1 MYDEKI
7 KDQVKRV
14 LKHSQNLDVD
24 LNIDDLMSRWWDSK
38 QKFINRFGG
47 LIYEW
52 PEVIEFT
59 LDEKDKI
66 NRFNRL
72 LEEID
77 VQYLNP
83 QLADFLEDN
92 KDSFFDNIVTNTD
105 KHPEIPKGMKLI
117 KAFKYFESNK
127 YLLTGMQD
135 LASQYIQ
142 ENKIKG
148 KLCFSVHP
156 LDFLSSS
163 ENTYHWRSCH
173 ALDGEYCAGNL
184 SYMVDETTFMVYLKG
199 EEEAYLPNFPN
210 DVKWNSKKW
219 RVLLYAEEDDRL
231 LFAGRQYPF
240 SSQGGLDTVLNV
252 YNNLVVKS
260 RPNWYDVPYK
270 YNQWQCDYVD
280 TYTTEIEGVEQEVR
294 LEERYLV
301 YFRHLLGMNQLIQDG
316 DGALQYNDLL
326 FSTCYKYPFFSIL
339 DTGYSFKHPD
349 LLLSNPIKIGQKVRC
364 IRCGMDFIEDSG
376 TMLCYD
382 CNQRYGDLDDDYM
395 CSCACCDSRIYIN
408 DAYYVGEYEEPVCD
422 YCYAHHCVVCENCDE
437 PYFKDECAIVESKDG
452 EPIHLC
458 KACYEELKE
467 KEENG

>member
-1 MYDEKI
+1 MYEEKI
-7 KDQVKRV
+7 KNQVERV
-14 LKHSQNLDVD
+14 LKHSQNLDTD
-24 LNIDDLMSRWWDSK
+24 LNIDNLMSRWWDSK

-52 PEVIEFT
+52 PETIEFM
-59 LDEKDKI
+59 LDERDKI

-105 KHPEIPKGMKLI
+105 NHPEIPKGMKLI
-117 KAFKYFESNK
+117 KAFKYFEKNK
-127 YLLTGMQD
+127 ALLGRMQD

-184 SYMVDETTFMVYLKG
+184 SYMVDETTFIVYLKG

-219 RVLLYAEEDDRL
+219 RVLLYAEQDDRL

-240 SSQGGLDTVLNV
+240 SSHNGLDVVLNI
-252 YNNLVVKS
+252 YNNLIAES
-260 RPNWYDVPYK
+260 TPNWYESAYK
-270 YNQWQCDYVD
+270 YHRWNENYIDSCLEPIGPY
-280 TYTTEIEGVEQEVR
+280 EEEVH
-294 LEERYLV
+294 LNDRYLV
-301 YFRHLLGMNQLIQDG
+301 YFRHLIGLNQLIKDG
-316 DGALQYNDLL
+316 EGSLQYNDLL
-326 FSTCYKYPFFSIL
+326 FSTCYKYPAYSVL

-349 LLLSNPIKIGQKVRC
+349 QLLKYPIEVGRRVRC
-364 IRCGMDFIEDSG
+364 IRCGMDDIEDSG
-376 TMLCYD
+376 TMLCPD
-382 CNQRYGDLDDDYM
+382 CEQKYGDPDDDYM
-395 CSCACCDSRIYIN
+395 CSCACCDSRIYTD
-408 DAYYVGEYEEPVCD
+408 DAYYVGYYDEPVCD
-422 YCYAHHCVVCENCDE
+422 YCFTHHCFICDNCEE
-437 PYFKDECAIVESKDG
+437 AFFKEDECITVKSKDG
-452 EPIHLC
+452 DPIHLC
-458 KACYEELKE
+458 KHCHEELKE
-467 KEENG
+467 EI